1 MVHLRRKILSFG
13 NLINQLQQSVRWSS
27 SLKTKDKNSIQP
39 QRFFKYADLSVRLAG
54 PEQLNPK
61 PDVNKLSFGK
71 YFTDHMLKIHYYE
84 GMNGWQAPEIMP
96 FENIVLHPAAKVLH
110 YAVELFE
117 GMKAY
122 RGVDG
127 KIRLFRPE
135 LNMERMNNSAI
146 RVGLPPFRG
155 EELIKCMK
163 AYRGVD
169 GKIRLFRP
177 ELNMERMNNSAIRV
191 GLPPFRGEELIKC
204 ICRLI
209 SIDQEWVPHSTASSL
224 YIRPTLIGIDPTLGV
239 VASDSALLYVILSP
253 VGSYFKPTDVQVGV
267 SLLADPRY
275 TRAWPGGCGN
285 AKVGSNYGP
294 TIQVQQ
300 EATEKERELL
310 TPPLNG
316 LILPGIVRK
325 SLLTISRQWNQFQV
339 TERIITM
346 KEIIQLLSENRLL
359 EIFGAGTACAISP
372 VSYIDFQGQG
382 LHIPTTE
389 QPEPIYQMLKK
400 YLLDIQ
406 YGVIPEHPWSLVIE

>member
-155 EELIKCMK
+155 EELIKC
-163 AYRGVD
+163 
-169 GKIRLFRP
+169 
-177 ELNMERMNNSAIRV
+177 
-191 GLPPFRGEELIKC
+191 

-300 EATEKERELL
+300 EATEKGLQQVLWLYGENNELTEIGAMNVFVVCINDNGERELL